1 MRKLNFI
8 LLVLVGFMFVMCK
21 KDDSTEFDP
30 SIDLK
35 FPAQGQKNLSRTV
48 TLKWE
53 SEAKEFDIVIGKT
66 EDPIEV
72 VNKKPITDK
81 SYKLENLEINT
92 TYYWR
97 IIAKKKTGESTSLS
111 KDSKIYSFTTTE
123 LLTVD
128 IDAKGAEFMMGCSE
142 PDAKDDEKPYH
153 CTKVGAYK
161 VGKYE
166 VSHEQYIVFLNQSD
180 VKKDGTASF
189 GDYGNVKFIDVTNA
203 NCAIEYRDGTFKF
216 KANAIIKSEKSPVVF
231 VSWYGAKAYC
241 EWLGGRLPSEAEWEF
256 AARSGVT
263 TSTVG
268 GIITKY
274 SGSNN
279 VDDVAEYMGNNNT
292 EIKAVG
298 GKSGNM
304 LKIHDLSGNVKEW
317 CNDWYNSKYYNISK
331 KENPTGPV
339 DGTKR
344 VIRGGAW
351 NTDKESCLVYRRD
364 SATPETCD
372 NNIGFRVV
380 LQLK

>member
-1 MRKLNFI
+1 
-8 LLVLVGFMFVMCK
+8 
-21 KDDSTEFDP
+21 
-30 SIDLK
+30 
-35 FPAQGQKNLSRTV
+35 
-48 TLKWE
+48 
-53 SEAKEFDIVIGKT
+53 
-66 EDPIEV
+66 
-72 VNKKPITDK
+72 
-81 SYKLENLEINT
+81 
-92 TYYWR
+92 
-97 IIAKKKTGESTSLS
+97 
-111 KDSKIYSFTTTE
+111 
-123 LLTVD
+123 
-128 IDAKGAEFMMGCSE
+128 
-142 PDAKDDEKPYH
+142 
-153 CTKVGAYK
+153 
-161 VGKYE
+161 
-166 VSHEQYIVFLNQSD
+166 
-180 VKKDGTASF
+180 
-189 GDYGNVKFIDVTNA
+189 
-203 NCAIEYRDGTFKF
+203 
-216 KANAIIKSEKSPVVF
+216 VVF